1 MIDWTKPI
9 ETVLGRK
16 ATIRHERKVG
26 PTAKVFIVEID
37 PPAGGV
43 LGFVYMLDELGR
55 RCDDN
60 APIDSPVFIRNVK
73 VKKEGW
79 VLMVLPTKTSF
90 VTFSGPMYETR
101 EKALEALEEVLMKM
115 DYHST
120 LSFKQPG
127 IKPVYL
133 KWEE

>member
-79 VLMVLPTKTSF
+79 VLMRPPVGTLINLSALLAANYVYPS
-90 VTFSGPMYETR
+90 EEEAR
-101 EKALEALEEVLMKM
+101 KAM
-115 DYHST
+115 DYYSVE
-120 LSFKQPG
+120 PG
-127 IKPVYL
+127 TKLVHL